1 MKNAIKT
8 PMEPTASSPMR
19 RCPFHPPSPTTRSRL
34 IHPPGSRPLPFPL
47 STLPHFDWDLQHRI
61 LRPTF

>member
-1 MKNAIKT
+1 
-8 PMEPTASSPMR
+8 MEPTASSPV
-19 RCPFHPPSPTTRSRL
+19 RCCLFRPPYPTTRSRP

-47 STLPHFDWDLQHRI
+47 STLPHLNWDMQHQI